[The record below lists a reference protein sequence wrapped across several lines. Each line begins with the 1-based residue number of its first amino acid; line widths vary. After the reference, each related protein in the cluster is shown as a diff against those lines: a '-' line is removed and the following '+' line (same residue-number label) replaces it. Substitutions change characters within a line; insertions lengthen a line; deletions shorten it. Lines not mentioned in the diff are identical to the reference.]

1 MKDYQIRIGG
11 MAKEEL
17 LKKINEKSIRLN
29 PLAENLIK
37 SELFQMTET
46 KEVINLTEITLE
58 ELGMVE
64 GKTGLL
70 DIFERAKEVGLA
82 ICLPEVALFLRL
94 SYVEDPESHGFEK
107 KYRTPHGAVTV
118 ASEILDE
125 DPGFPKGFYLRKV
138 DGDYWLRGYTC
149 DYEHQFSL
157 DETFIFMGRIKK

>member
-94 SYVEDPESHGFEK
+94 SYVEDPESRGFEK
-107 KYRTPHGAVTV
+107 KHQTPHGAMTV
-118 ASEILDE
+118 ASEILDGDLE
-125 DPGFPKGFYLRKV
+125 FPKGFYLRKV